1 MNHAKIT
8 KKGRK
13 EYAIVLQWE
22 VALFALMISIIGDTL
37 DFIGAPI
44 LSVLPVGD
52 IPNAFVT
59 ALLFAITRNKRS
71 TAINLIKLIPVIG
84 DFIPIYTI
92 TTLMWICKEAR
103 KANWVDMHKL
113 VSLLHFSIKQ

>member
-1 MNHAKIT
+1 MQRLL
-8 KKGRK
+8 KKEEKNMPSSFNGK
-13 EYAIVLQWE
+13 

-37 DFIGAPI
+37 YFIGAPI
-44 LSVLPVGD
+44 LSVPPVGD

-84 DFIPIYTI
+84 GFIPIYTI